1 MNKKAQSLLEYIFLI
16 GIVTMALFA
25 MNTLFKRGI
34 QGIIKVTADQIGN
47 QQGAEQS
54 ALSNSGFLIN
64 GDLGQS
70 RKNPNA
76 GYLVEAY
83 SATKSNIQK
92 NTRELDG
99 AYDYI
104 FDDRVDTFSNSLVN
118 LGFTNKE

>member
-1 MNKKAQSLLEYIFLI
+1 MNRKAQSLLEYIFLI

-47 QQGAEQS
+47 QQNAEQKITPT
-54 ALSNSGFLIN
+54 SGFL
-64 GDLGQS
+64 G
-70 RKNPNA
+70 
-76 GYLVEAY
+76 EAY
-83 SATKSNIQK
+83 SSTKSNIQK

-99 AYDYI
+99 AVDYI

-118 LGFTNKE
+118 LGFTNRE